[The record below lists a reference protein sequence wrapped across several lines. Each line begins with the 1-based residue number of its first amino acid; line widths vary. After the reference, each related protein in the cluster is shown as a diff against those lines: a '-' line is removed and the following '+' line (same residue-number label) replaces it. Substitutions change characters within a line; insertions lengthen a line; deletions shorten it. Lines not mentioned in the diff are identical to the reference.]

1 MLVFDLPDYSKSSPA
16 QNEKLARERQRRE
29 EGILQGPD
37 IHAVSPLSRI
47 LPPSPRAS
55 RRFGVAVMSESE
67 ETQSGQLLMCR
78 LRKRERERHKGRQ
91 RQRKLGGCETL
102 LINDVFIYS
111 THCMEPFNHTCIWKK
126 IKCSCEIKAPSTKRH
141 PPP

>member
-67 ETQSGQLLMCR
+67 ETQSGQLLMWQ
-78 LRKRERERHKGRQ
+78 LRRRERDTKGGKDRGKWEDERRCSLMMSSFTPPTVQNHSTTHVYGR
-91 RQRKLGGCETL
+91 RSNVSVR
-102 LINDVFIYS
+102 
-111 THCMEPFNHTCIWKK
+111 
-126 IKCSCEIKAPSTKRH
+126 
-141 PPP
+141 

>member
-67 ETQSGQLLMCR
+67 ETQSGQLLMWQ
-78 LRKRERERHKGRQ
+78 LRRRESDTKGGKDRGKWEDERRCSLMMSSFTPPTVQNHSTTHVYGR
-91 RQRKLGGCETL
+91 RSNVSVR
-102 LINDVFIYS
+102 
-111 THCMEPFNHTCIWKK
+111 
-126 IKCSCEIKAPSTKRH
+126 
-141 PPP
+141 